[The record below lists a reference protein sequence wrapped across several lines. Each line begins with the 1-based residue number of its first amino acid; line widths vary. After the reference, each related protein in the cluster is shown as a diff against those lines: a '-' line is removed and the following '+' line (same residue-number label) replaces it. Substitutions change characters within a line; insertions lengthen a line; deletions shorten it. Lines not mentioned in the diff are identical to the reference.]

1 MTITELL
8 APDQVLPGLRA
19 STKGAVLEDLA
30 RRSGIALGLDG
41 DAILAALRKREAL
54 GSTGVG
60 NGLAIPH
67 ARLDVVGKPF
77 GCFARLR
84 SPIAFDAVDGGAVD
98 LVFLLLL
105 PAAAD
110 GAPLHALACVSRRL
124 RDPDVTATVRGARDA
139 AGVYAAICGA

>member
-30 RRSGIALGLDG
+30 RRSGLALGLDS

-67 ARLDVVGKPF
+67 ARLDALGKPF

-105 PAAAD
+105 PAAD
-110 GAPLHALACVSRRL
+110 GGPLHALACVSRRL

-139 AGVYAAICGA
+139 AGLYAAICGT